1 MNWVA
6 VSRAGQ
12 PRLCPM
18 PGREVGGE
26 QAEARPAGLPGG
38 INSASGG
45 DCRTR
50 LPLLTA
56 QQPSVGSSGQDTA
69 LLSWWLQAPCLSALP
84 GDPPLVCHLFPQDS
98 LLPRGPSS
106 PASEQHRQC
115 WQEATR
121 VPPGKALGDLC
132 APSLP

>member
-18 PGREVGGE
+18 PGREVGGGR
-26 QAEARPAGLPGG
+26 AEARPAGLPGG

-50 LPLLTA
+50 LPLFEA
-56 QQPSVGSSGQDTA
+56 QQPSVGSSRPGHSTA
-69 LLSWWLQAPCLSALP
+69 LLVPAGTLLSASP
-84 GDPPLVCHLFPQDS
+84 GDPPPVCHLFP
-98 LLPRGPSS
+98 PSTHCC
-106 PASEQHRQC
+106 PEARAQALEQHRQRR
-115 WQEATR
+115 QEATR
-121 VPPGKALGDLC
+121 VPLGRALGDLR